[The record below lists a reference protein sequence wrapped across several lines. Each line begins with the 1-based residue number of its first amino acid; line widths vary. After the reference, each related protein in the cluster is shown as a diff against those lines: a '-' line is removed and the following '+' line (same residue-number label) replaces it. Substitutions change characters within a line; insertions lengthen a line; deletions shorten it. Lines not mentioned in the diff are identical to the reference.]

1 MIELRPLRDPEGA
14 PLDAGGPASILAAI
28 MALAK
33 GFARDGIGASLLGF
47 EIFVRWTSFRKSS
60 FMPLCGR
67 TSFEPSVLNHVSPVG
82 A

>member
-1 MIELRPLRDPEGA
+1 LGA

-47 EIFVRWTSFRKSS
+47 EIFVRWTSLVAIAFV
-60 FMPLCGR
+60 FILVGPDLPIC
-67 TSFEPSVLNHVSPVG
+67 FE
-82 A
+82 